1 MAVNHS
7 VPSNGSAGWAGEDGG
22 ESETT
27 DWREEKGVRGLLC
40 GLASGSSILKCY
52 SKCGPETSSISLP
65 GSLLEMRN
73 LGPQPALLNP
83 TLGGGLQESV
93 L

>member
-1 MAVNHS
+1 MVLQ
-7 VPSNGSAGWAGEDGG
+7 GGMGGWAGEDGG

-40 GLASGSSILKCY
+40 GLTSGSSILKCY
-52 SKCGPETSSISLP
+52 SKCGPETSSITLP
-65 GSLLEMRN
+65 GSLLEIRN
-73 LGPQPALLNP
+73 LGPHPALLNP
-83 TLGGGLQESV
+83 TLGRGLQESV